1 MLRANESR
9 IIEDLTRMAKTGAN
23 RAEILSRAKLLVPEE
38 KAENFLREVIK
49 GL

>member
-1 MLRANESR
+1 MLKANESR

-23 RAEILSRAKLLVPEE
+23 RKEILSRATLVVTEE
-38 KAENFLREVIK
+38 KAEIFLREVIK

>member
-9 IIEDLTRMAKTGAN
+9 IIDDLTRMAKTGAN
-23 RAEILSRAKLLVPEE
+23 RKEMLSRATLVVTEE

-49 GL
+49 RL